1 MKATD
6 GQDLVSVYEL
16 SVAIDKND
24 AIRVSIQGNS
34 DIRSSLEDEAAQ
46 SFGMEGTA
54 LEVDILAVG
63 FGSNGDDIRSQ
74 FLKDGGC
81 DPVSRSI
88 GTIDNDPKTLQRE
101 VIWERVL
108 EKDHISPDGIINAMG
123 FTDGIGC
130 GSKGMKMV

>member
-1 MKATD
+1 MAKILSPSTN
-6 GQDLVSVYEL
+6 L

-24 AIRVSIQGNS
+24 AIRVPIQGNS
-34 DIRSSLEDEAAQ
+34 DIRPSLEDEAAQ

-54 LEVDILAVG
+54 LEVDILPVG
-63 FGSNGDDIRSQ
+63 FGSHGDDICSQ
-74 FLKDGGC
+74 LLKNGGC